1 MTTSLGLNVYDVS
14 MLLERLVEIKFE
26 IESRLHCIDIYAD
39 CIMHISAEL
48 TRISYISLEGTEEM
62 AEKRMFYSKCQNFT
76 LDKRTLNVVVF

>member
-1 MTTSLGLNVYDVS
+1 MLFESLVK
-14 MLLERLVEIKFE
+14 IKIE
-26 IESRLHCIDIYAD
+26 IESRLHCIDIYHED

>member
-1 MTTSLGLNVYDVS
+1 MLFESLVK
-14 MLLERLVEIKFE
+14 IKIE
-26 IESRLHCIDIYAD
+26 IESRLHCIDIYPDD
-39 CIMHISAEL
+39 CIMYISIYPDDCIMYISAEL

>member
-1 MTTSLGLNVYDVS
+1 MLFESLVK
-14 MLLERLVEIKFE
+14 IKIE
-26 IESRLHCIDIYAD
+26 IESRLHCIDICPDD
-39 CIMHISAEL
+39 CIMYMSAEL